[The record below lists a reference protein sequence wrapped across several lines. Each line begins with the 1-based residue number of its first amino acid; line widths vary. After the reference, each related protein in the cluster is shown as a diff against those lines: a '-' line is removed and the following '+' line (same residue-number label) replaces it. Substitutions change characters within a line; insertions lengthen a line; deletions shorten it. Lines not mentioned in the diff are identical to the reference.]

1 MKIMKNYNT
10 FIVEN
15 KLNDKL
21 PDVVDLILNKNE
33 IYDYFLENYVF
44 SVHYVDLSFDDVEDY
59 LDSSFDEYMEEFFVN
74 KSNLSMFD
82 SSDKREYIEDN
93 YLENVVEEFWID
105 NYDIDDIDDYET
117 KLDYLEDFY
126 DDIII
131 ESNNEIIFYEYM
143 YSKQYYNGI
152 EYFDDSGLSVDDI
165 DDYIDYDDVNE
176 HILMK
181 KISYD
186 KKRDFYLDN
195 VLDDEKEIKKI
206 INYEHKNILYFY
218 DDVYDYN
225 LFDETKYQQILINEY
240 IKYIKNT
247 PLEYLLSDMTS
258 NGIVLSDEI
267 KKKYSK
273 YLKMNK
279 FNL

>member
-1 MKIMKNYNT
+1 
-10 FIVEN
+10 
-15 KLNDKL
+15 
-21 PDVVDLILNKNE
+21 
-33 IYDYFLENYVF
+33 
-44 SVHYVDLSFDDVEDY
+44 
-59 LDSSFDEYMEEFFVN
+59 
-74 KSNLSMFD
+74 
-82 SSDKREYIEDN
+82 
-93 YLENVVEEFWID
+93 
-105 NYDIDDIDDYET
+105 
-117 KLDYLEDFY
+117 
-126 DDIII
+126 
-131 ESNNEIIFYEYM
+131 M

-165 DDYIDYDDVNE
+165 SYYIDYDDVNE
-176 HILMK
+176 HILMG

-247 PLEYLLSDMTS
+247 PIELLSDMTS

-273 YLKMNK
+273 YLKINK